1 MSFSIQVPGAIASG
15 QLDVTSPYNGDWL
28 ASIETIDEKGVER
41 ALENAS
47 QLFNDRKRWL
57 PAHQRISILEK
68 TVKLMRERFD
78 RLVNLAVLEGGKPLI
93 DSRIEVERA
102 IDGVK
107 NCIACIANEHGREIP
122 MQINPASSQR
132 LAFTH
137 HEPIGVVVA
146 VSAFNHPLNLIVH
159 QVGPAVASGCPV
171 IIKPADDTPLS
182 CFEFVLLLREAGLP
196 EEWCQAVAVNDIQ
209 VAEKLVTDHR
219 VGFFS
224 FIGSSSV
231 GWMLHSRLSPG
242 TRCALEH
249 GGAAPVIVAQDAE
262 LTASL
267 PKLIKG
273 GFYHAGQVCVSVQRV
288 FVDNAL
294 LNQVAEKMSE
304 LTSSLKVGNP
314 LLAET
319 DVGPLIRQRE
329 TQRIAEWVNKAIT
342 QGAELL
348 TGGVQI
354 SDSLYSPTIL
364 LNPSDESLV
373 SRREIFG
380 PVICLYGYN
389 NIDEAIQQANSL
401 PYGFQAAVMS
411 RNIDTVMHVYKH
423 LKASAVMVNDHSAF
437 RVDWMPFAGLGES
450 GYGVGGIPYSYRDM
464 QIEKML
470 VMHSQML

>member
-1 MSFSIQVPGAIASG
+1 MHYKTQVPGAESSG
-15 QLDVTSPYNGDWL
+15 LLEITSPYNGDWV
-28 ASIETIDEKGVER
+28 ASVETVDENGVDR

-47 QLFNDRKRWL
+47 QLFNDRKCWL
-57 PAHQRISILEK
+57 PAHQRIAILELA
-68 TVKLMRERFD
+68 VKLMRERFD
-78 RLVNLAVLEGGKPLI
+78 RLVNLAVLEGGKPLV

-107 NCIACIANEHGREIP
+107 HCIACIANEHGREIP

-137 HEPIGVVVA
+137 KEPIGVVVA

-171 IIKPADDTPLS
+171 IIKPADDTPVS

-196 EEWCQAVAVNDIQ
+196 EEWCQAVAVSNTQ
-209 VAEKLVTDHR
+209 VAEKLVTDPR

-224 FIGSSSV
+224 FIGSSTV
-231 GWMLHSRLSPG
+231 GWMLHSKLAAG

-249 GGAAPVIVAQDAE
+249 GGAAPVIVAEDAE
-262 LTASL
+262 LNEAL
-267 PKLIKG
+267 PQLIKG

-288 FVDNAL
+288 FVHHSL
-294 LNQVAEKMSE
+294 LNEVAQKMSE
-304 LTSSLKVGNP
+304 LTSSLKVGDP
-314 LLAET
+314 LAAGTE
-319 DVGPLIRQRE
+319 VGPLIRSRE
-329 TQRIAEWVNKAIT
+329 TRRIADWVDIAIT

-348 TGGVQI
+348 TGGSKI
-354 SDSLYSPTIL
+354 SDSLYQPTIL
-364 LNPSDESLV
+364 LNPSHDSLV
-373 SRREIFG
+373 SQREIFG
-380 PVICLYGYN
+380 PVICLYGYKH
-389 NIDEAIQQANSL
+389 IDQAIQRANAL
-401 PYGFQAAVMS
+401 PYAFQAAIMS
-411 RNIDTVMHVYKH
+411 CHIDTIMYAYKH

-437 RVDWMPFAGLGES
+437 RVDWMPFAGLGQS

-470 VMHSQML
+470 VMHSLSL